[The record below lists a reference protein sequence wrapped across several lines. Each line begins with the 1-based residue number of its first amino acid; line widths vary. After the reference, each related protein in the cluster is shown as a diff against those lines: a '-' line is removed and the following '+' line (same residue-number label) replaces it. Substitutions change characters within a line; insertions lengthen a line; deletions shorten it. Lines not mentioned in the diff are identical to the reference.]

1 MIGSSVKS
9 CGKSLIDWSTL
20 SRTRCSA
27 ISISTSGLN
36 SMLMFDTLSA
46 LYEMISFTPSIPRSL
61 FSILKVTSDS
71 ISVGDT
77 PEYIVVTIIYGIG
90 ISGVDSLGR
99 FLYAREPN
107 IIKTIIIRKTDDF
120 HFIATF
126 VISIGYSPR
135 RIGEPSDKNCC
146 PLVISS
152 SPGAMPEMIITFVPI
167 ISPVITFLSSAV
179 PLLFTKTTF

>member
-1 MIGSSVKS
+1 
-9 CGKSLIDWSTL
+9 
-20 SRTRCSA
+20 
-27 ISISTSGLN
+27 
-36 SMLMFDTLSA
+36 MLMFDTLSA

-77 PEYIVVTIIYGIG
+77 PEYIVVTIMYGIG

-126 VISIGYSPR
+126 VISIDYSPR
-135 RIGEPSDKNCC
+135 RIGEPSDKNC
-146 PLVISS
+146 
-152 SPGAMPEMIITFVPI
+152 
-167 ISPVITFLSSAV
+167 
-179 PLLFTKTTF
+179 